1 VCVWCVCWCVCVC
14 VCVVCGVY
22 VYVWCVC
29 VVCVCLWYVCVCV
42 VCVVCVCVCVVCVWC
57 VGLCVCVCVKQA
69 TESLTV
75 SRDQGSL
82 SNCTLLRQEHWLTST
97 LIVYLLANVDRHFQA
112 AMLERSFLFQCVC
125 VGKGFVRMFS
135 RDSPLSSLAF
145 KLVYVF
151 LTLLNLD
158 LVPRLL
164 PWLCLRIYPLNL
176 QVKWR
181 KFTRHM
187 SS

>member
-1 VCVWCVCWCVCVC
+1 MCGFCYMWMCV
-14 VCVVCGVY
+14 
-22 VYVWCVC
+22 
-29 VVCVCLWYVCVCV
+29 
-42 VCVVCVCVCVVCVWC
+42 C